1 MKKLVLSFM
10 LLVCHV
16 LNMSAYDFYS
26 KTKYSVEEALDSVNL
41 YYSINPDRKTVSV
54 TVGPENY
61 SFKHIRIPETV
72 AHNDTA
78 YTVTEIAPNAFSGG
92 NINIVEMANTITMI
106 GDRAFYSCGIDSI
119 KFSEN
124 LKSIGKNAF
133 SGSDLTAVYLP
144 EGLETIESAAFAGN
158 TNYYGQPMG
167 KIRFISLPSSLSE
180 IGERAFASNSPLN
193 NVVIP
198 DKITEI
204 KKGAFGGCWNLNDV
218 TLPKNLTKIGDSAFD
233 GCGFVELKKEFFPE
247 TLIEIGS
254 SAFSY
259 SIHGGTALLK
269 KVVLP
274 DNIKSIGV
282 SCFQGQSSLES
293 ITFSSGMTEL
303 PKNVCS
309 SCKKLVDVV
318 IHNGIT
324 KIGDYAFNSTTLL
337 SHIDLPSSVTEIG
350 TESFSHSGLVSF
362 TFPQNVETIGWR
374 CFRDCTYLKEVIFSD
389 NLKSIM
395 TEAFYGCKSLEK
407 ISLPE
412 SVETIEGTAFY
423 NCEKLEEVNME
434 GSSLKTIGTNAFSG
448 CVSLKNVI
456 LSDSLQKIDQLAFAN
471 CTSLENVEM
480 PRSLETLGERAFY
493 GCSSLTNITIL
504 HNVSSWGK
512 ECFYGC
518 SSLKEVHY
526 KRAVLPSLSS
536 SLRLVEDN
544 NQCTLYVPIGSK
556 ESYEAS
562 SNWNN
567 FSAIVEEEIGY
578 DILYRVSV
586 AKTGQGVVTVNESN
600 MANTD
605 IISGS
610 SVKISIVPKEGWKI
624 GSVTVDGVDA
634 SAECEDG
641 EYEIEAL
648 GKNVS
653 IVVSFDELPAILQLK
668 QGEGGAINM
677 PVKKGTQFSCEF
689 IVEEGWKIN
698 NVMFN
703 GVDVTYDVVDGSK
716 YVTPTI
722 NRDATLTVAFEKPGE
737 SSVQLLEN
745 ESKVKAYVLND
756 GTLVVVDAENAEPIN
771 VVTSEG
777 KVVATLISQEGRAV
791 YQLKEHGVYLV
802 NTIGKTIKVAY

>member
-1 MKKLVLSFM
+1 
-10 LLVCHV
+10 
-16 LNMSAYDFYS
+16 
-26 KTKYSVEEALDSVNL
+26 
-41 YYSINPDRKTVSV
+41 
-54 TVGPENY
+54 
-61 SFKHIRIPETV
+61 
-72 AHNDTA
+72 
-78 YTVTEIAPNAFSGG
+78 
-92 NINIVEMANTITMI
+92 MANTITMI

-204 KKGAFGGCWNLNDV
+204 KKGVFGGCWNLNDV

-254 SAFSY
+254 SAFNY

-318 IHNGIT
+318 IPNGIT

-362 TFPQNVETIGWR
+362 TFPKNVETIGWR

-412 SVETIEGTAFY
+412 LVETIEGTAFY

-434 GSSLKTIGTNAFSG
+434 GSALKTIGTNAFGG

-456 LSDSLQKIDQLAFAN
+456 LSDSLQKIESSAFLRCSSLKDINFKEGLVSIGEGAFSG
-471 CTSLENVEM
+471 CTSLENVELPKSFELLGLNAFNGCTSLAKVVM
-480 PRSLETLGERAFY
+480 P
-493 GCSSLTNITIL
+493 
-504 HNVSSWGK
+504 HNVTKFGNT
-512 ECFYGC
+512 CFYGC
-518 SSLKEVHY
+518 TSLKEVHY

-610 SVKISIVPKEGWKI
+610 SVKISIAPKEGWKI

-722 NRDATLTVAFEKPGE
+722 NRDATLTVAFEKPGD
-737 SSVQLLEN
+737 SSVQSLES

-771 VVTSEG
+771 VVTAEG

>member
-1 MKKLVLSFM
+1 M
-10 LLVCHV
+10 
-16 LNMSAYDFYS
+16 
-26 KTKYSVEEALDSVNL
+26 
-41 YYSINPDRKTVSV
+41 
-54 TVGPENY
+54 PE
-61 SFKHIRIPETV
+61 
-72 AHNDTA
+72 
-78 YTVTEIAPNAFSGG
+78 
-92 NINIVEMANTITMI
+92 
-106 GDRAFYSCGIDSI
+106 
-119 KFSEN
+119 
-124 LKSIGKNAF
+124 L
-133 SGSDLTAVYLP
+133 
-144 EGLETIESAAFAGN
+144 
-158 TNYYGQPMG
+158 
-167 KIRFISLPSSLSE
+167 
-180 IGERAFASNSPLN
+180 
-193 NVVIP
+193 
-198 DKITEI
+198 
-204 KKGAFGGCWNLNDV
+204 
-218 TLPKNLTKIGDSAFD
+218 
-233 GCGFVELKKEFFPE
+233 
-247 TLIEIGS
+247 
-254 SAFSY
+254 
-259 SIHGGTALLK
+259 
-269 KVVLP
+269 
-274 DNIKSIGV
+274 
-282 SCFQGQSSLES
+282 
-293 ITFSSGMTEL
+293 
-303 PKNVCS
+303 
-309 SCKKLVDVV
+309 
-318 IHNGIT
+318 
-324 KIGDYAFNSTTLL
+324 
-337 SHIDLPSSVTEIG
+337 
-350 TESFSHSGLVSF
+350 
-362 TFPQNVETIGWR
+362 
-374 CFRDCTYLKEVIFSD
+374 
-389 NLKSIM
+389 
-395 TEAFYGCKSLEK
+395 
-407 ISLPE
+407 
-412 SVETIEGTAFY
+412 VETIEGTAFY

-434 GSSLKTIGTNAFSG
+434 GSALKTIGTNAFSG

-518 SSLKEVHY
+518 TSLKEVHY

-722 NRDATLTVAFEKPGE
+722 NRDAALTVAFEKPGD

-771 VVTSEG
+771 VVTAEG